1 MGLSDPH
8 TVLVLHCGLSRM
20 CLKAHPPLHCFL
32 VEFSF
37 PQEVTEGRSCG
48 DGLLLTVFLLS
59 GQDCCLCS
67 LRGGALQR
75 ANDDR

>member
-1 MGLSDPH
+1 MLYGNEL
-8 TVLVLHCGLSRM
+8 LV
-20 CLKAHPPLHCFL
+20 
-32 VEFSF
+32 
-37 PQEVTEGRSCG
+37 
-48 DGLLLTVFLLS
+48 TVFLLLS

>member
-1 MGLSDPH
+1 MHP
-8 TVLVLHCGLSRM
+8 
-20 CLKAHPPLHCFL
+20 KAHLPLHCFL
-32 VEFSF
+32 VQLQSYL
-37 PQEVTEGRSCG
+37 QEVSGGTLYGNE
-48 DGLLLTVFLLS
+48 LLVTVFLLLS